1 MRNKHECDRRSFL
14 RGSGMTLAG
23 FGLLSLLPGSLVRY
37 AEAAT
42 GTGRM
47 IFIFLRG
54 GNDGINALIPHGDPD
69 YNATTRPTLY
79 IPPVDAVDL
88 NGFASLHPALGDLE
102 GMYNAGDLAAVHRVG
117 YPDSSHSHFDGQRI
131 WENGDPQQPQMFEG
145 WLHRYIRSSA
155 LGEGVQLPVL
165 TAQANSP
172 LLLRGDSSY
181 VNVANPDSFDYI
193 EAAPKRDKMSAI
205 WGNRFAGLKGLEPY
219 RPLLSDTG
227 VKLIDTL
234 DTYRAWDQANWN
246 PIDPDTGYSLF
257 PVDDLTNPDDPAGPN
272 GKKFGTGS
280 YGFFNSLKICAL
292 SLLENSETR
301 IAGTELNGWDTHDNQ
316 GTLAGEHATL
326 LSWLAYGMRSLK
338 IALSGAAIDSRTYP
352 NIWSDTVVT
361 TMSEFGRTSAE
372 NGSTGTDHGNASCLF
387 MAGGPVN
394 GGVYN
399 CDGGSWPAGVMFG
412 INGRYLLQQTD
423 YRSVF
428 WELLRDH
435 MGALPGGEEIYFPN
449 YGGQGL
455 SAQELGLIAV

>member
-1 MRNKHECDRRSFL
+1 MSNNRYDRRSFL

-42 GTGRM
+42 GNGKM
-47 IFIFLRG
+47 LFIFLRG
-54 GNDGINALIPHGDPD
+54 GNDGLNALIPHGDPD
-69 YNATTRPTLY
+69 YNLTTRPTLY
-79 IPPVDAVDL
+79 IPPADSVNL

-102 GMYNAGDLAAVHRVG
+102 EMYTAGDLAAVHRVG
-117 YPDSSHSHFDGQRI
+117 YANSSHSHFDGQRI

-145 WLHRYIRSSA
+145 WLHRYVRSSA
-155 LGEGVQLPVL
+155 LAQGVQLPVL

-172 LLLRGDSSY
+172 LILRGENSY
-181 VNVANPDSFDYI
+181 VNIANPDAFDYI
-193 EAAPKRDKMSAI
+193 EPDPKRSKMAAI
-205 WGNRFAGLKGLEPY
+205 FGNRFSGLEGLEPY

-234 DTYRAWDQANWN
+234 DTYRAWDQVNWN
-246 PIDPDTGYSLF
+246 PLDPDTGNSLF
-257 PVDDLTNPDDPAGPN
+257 PVDDLTHPDDPVGPG
-272 GKKFGTGS
+272 GKKFAATS
-280 YGFFNSLKICAL
+280 YGFFKSLKICAL
-292 SLLENSETR
+292 SLLESSGTR
-301 IAGTELNGWDTHDNQ
+301 IAGTELNGWDLHDNQ
-316 GTLAGEHATL
+316 GALAGTHATL
-326 LSWLAYGMRSLK
+326 LSWLGYGMRSLK
-338 IALSGAAIDSRTYP
+338 IALSGAAIDNRTYTD
-352 NIWSDTVVT
+352 IWSDTVVA

-412 INGRYLLQQTD
+412 INGRYLLQNTD

-435 MGALPGGEEIYFPN
+435 MGAVAGQEENYFPG
-449 YGGQGL
+449 YGSQGL
-455 SAQELGLIAV
+455 AAQEPGLIGV